1 MSKEDVL
8 AKTDGGKAFYDF
20 AMGGSVEKKKKYK
33 STFYDDTKPGM
44 SFFEKD
50 EQWFFKDFGN
60 DEYQG
65 DVFNFA
71 GDHYGLDPTTQLN
84 EIIERMTADLL
95 LSNGA
100 VAATSNNGTGYNGT
114 TASTTST
121 LTPGKDYFQSKDAN
135 PFKVWYDYGNSDI
148 IDPVLARYQVSAW
161 EKYNDK
167 NSKGESYT
175 IYNKQ
180 YPIFSMPFGDG
191 DKCFKIYQ
199 PGVKSKGRWLGV
211 KDKSLPD
218 VYGLDQL
225 PLKCDKI
232 LVVEGPLSDMIVAA
246 AYGCH
251 VIALDNAGSKLP
263 EDLVK
268 KLKEKTDNLILCL
281 DNDSAG
287 LEAMKN
293 LSAEHQLPYMVFPQT
308 LTIDGKNYD
317 STWGKDI
324 SDYFA
329 TGKKCGKTDKFIEYF
344 HYLLISSIQLPK
356 PSALLQ
362 AILDTQAM
370 LLERVKKPIEFVAP
384 LVKHNEDD
392 LFYPNSLNVIQGQKG
407 SHKSR
412 YAGDVASVIIHKKLK
427 ARISGM
433 ERQQLY
439 GGDVMVCY
447 IDTERPLKEELPY
460 SMQQI
465 ILRAGYTLEDMPP
478 SSKFQF
484 TSFIETP
491 RKERR
496 EAIKQYIEYIRL
508 TTKKHVVFI
517 LDVITDILG
526 DFNEVAGTFEL
537 IDYLNVLI
545 NTQEVTFF
553 LIIHENPGNTT
564 GNKARGHTG
573 TEAANKASSIVQIGR
588 EPETDIINV
597 KSLKVRHGPPDVSY
611 PLMWDNETKGLVEA
625 TGEDVAMAMASKDSK
640 DLRPSEAITL
650 IAEILTNTE
659 TLNRGQLEKAIQE
672 EYKKQTDIELS
683 DRTVRRRIDV
693 FVNSKNPATIQH
705 SDGKTYQLLIDKKG
719 NSKMFSLQEKTTEND
734 EDPPF

>member
-1 MSKEDVL
+1 
-8 AKTDGGKAFYDF
+8 
-20 AMGGSVEKKKKYK
+20 
-33 STFYDDTKPGM
+33 
-44 SFFEKD
+44 
-50 EQWFFKDFGN
+50 
-60 DEYQG
+60 
-65 DVFNFA
+65 
-71 GDHYGLDPTTQLN
+71 
-84 EIIERMTADLL
+84 
-95 LSNGA
+95 
-100 VAATSNNGTGYNGT
+100 
-114 TASTTST
+114 
-121 LTPGKDYFQSKDAN
+121 
-135 PFKVWYDYGNSDI
+135 
-148 IDPVLARYQVSAW
+148 
-161 EKYNDK
+161 
-167 NSKGESYT
+167 
-175 IYNKQ
+175 
-180 YPIFSMPFGDG
+180 MPFGDG

-478 SSKFQF
+478 SSKCQF

-597 KSLKVRHGPPDVSY
+597 KSLKVRHGPPDISY

-625 TGEDVAMAMASKDSK
+625 SGEDVAMAMASKDSIELK
-640 DLRPSEAITL
+640 LSEALTL
-650 IAEILTNTE
+650 IAQILTSGTPI
-659 TLNRGQLEKAIQE
+659 LNKGDLEKAIQK

-683 DRTVRRRIDV
+683 ETTVRRRINV
-693 FVNSKNPATIQH
+693 LTNSKIPATIQH
-705 SDGKTYQLLIDKKG
+705 SDGKTYQIFLLSVSYG
-719 NSKMFSLQEKTTEND
+719 
-734 EDPPF
+734 